1 MHELLYGRRLATQ
14 ELLQLGYA
22 TTMLATL
29 PSEPAMLCQSHSVT
43 CQRCSYKHSKSV
55 VQLPKGNYYCP
66 ACLELGQITSD
77 QKLYH
82 LPEPND
88 FRVDQPI
95 LTWAGCLT
103 PGQVKVADALIAGY
117 DQGQAQ
123 LLWAVTGA
131 GKTEMLFPLL
141 AFALAQ
147 GGRVGLASPRI
158 DVCNELFPRL
168 QRAFANTSIQLLHG
182 QQKAPYAYTQL
193 TVSTTHQ
200 LLRFYHAFDLLI
212 IDEVDAFPFVG
223 SQGLNFAAEQALK
236 PGRGRVN
243 LTATPTQQLQG
254 QSRRQELKTSYL
266 PRRFHGRQLPLPKLK
281 QQYRLGVKIG
291 QGRLPNCFWRQV
303 QQSIAQQRQVL
314 VFLPRIAQLA
324 ELAPIFARKLTVKLT
339 TVHAG
344 DAQRQTKITAFRQK
358 KLQLL
363 LTTTILERGV
373 TFSNIDVY
381 VLQADA
387 PIFNAAALVQIAGR
401 AGRDAKFAN
410 GQVCF
415 FYEHYTKAIQT
426 CCRQI
431 KFMNAQGGN

>member
-1 MHELLYGRRLATQ
+1 MNELLYGRRLTTN
-14 ELLQLGYA
+14 ELGQLGFSA
-22 TTMLATL
+22 AILATL
-29 PSEPAMLCQSHSVT
+29 PNEPAMFCQGHTVT
-43 CQRCSYKHSKSV
+43 CQRCSYKHSKSA

-66 ACLELGQITSD
+66 ECLPLGRITSE

-88 FRVDQPI
+88 FVVNTPI
-95 LTWAGCLT
+95 LTWSGSLT
-103 PGQVKVADALIAGY
+103 PGQAKVSADLIAGY
-117 DQGQAQ
+117 GQQRAQ

-141 AFALAQ
+141 AAALAQ
-147 GGRVGLASPRI
+147 GDRIGLASPRI

-168 QRAFANTSIQLLHG
+168 QQAFANTSMQLLHG
-182 QQKAPYAYTQL
+182 QQNAPYAYTQL

-200 LLRFYHAFDLLI
+200 LLRFYRAFDLLI

-223 SQGLNFAAEQALK
+223 NQSLNFAAEQALK
-236 PGRGRVN
+236 SGHGIVN
-243 LTATPTQQLQG
+243 LTATPTKQLQQ
-254 QSRRQELKTSYL
+254 QSRRQELQTSYL
-266 PRRFHGRQLPLPKLK
+266 TRRFHGRLLPLPKLR
-281 QQYRLGVKIG
+281 QHYQLAAKIA
-291 QGRLPNCFWRQV
+291 QGHLPKAFWRQV
-303 QQSIAQQRQVL
+303 RQSLERKRQVL

-324 ELAPIFARKLTVKLT
+324 ELAKICQVNLTVKIAA
-339 TVHAG
+339 VYAG
-344 DAQRQTKITAFRQK
+344 DEQRQAKITAFRQK
-358 KLQLL
+358 QVQLL

-387 PIFNAAALVQIAGR
+387 AVFNAAALVQIAGR

-410 GQVCF
+410 GQVSF

-431 KFMNAQGGN
+431 KYMNAQEDN